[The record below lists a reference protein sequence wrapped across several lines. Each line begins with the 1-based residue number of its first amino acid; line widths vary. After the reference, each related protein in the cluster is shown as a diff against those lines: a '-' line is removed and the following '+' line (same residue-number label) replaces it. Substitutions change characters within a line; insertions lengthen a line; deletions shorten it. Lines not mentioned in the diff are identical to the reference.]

1 VNTQGT
7 SNALNSA
14 VSPAPN
20 TATSSESPELQE
32 EYIWRF
38 HLEENAGG
46 ARYKDPLLEMVRVF
60 LDDFL
65 HLGFLTYNGEPVR
78 VTGFAFNN
86 EPREIYEIFLD
97 DEATLGKD
105 QHERL
110 TPLVLEP
117 RG

>member
-1 VNTQGT
+1 
-7 SNALNSA
+7 
-14 VSPAPN
+14 
-20 TATSSESPELQE
+20 LQE

-46 ARYKDPLLEMVRVF
+46 ARYKDPLVEMVRVF

-65 HLGFLTYNGEPVR
+65 HLGFLTYNGEPVQ

-86 EPREIYEIFLD
+86 KPTEIYDIFSD
-97 DEATLGKD
+97 GVTPGSD
-105 QHERL
+105 QHEGL
-110 TPLVLEP
+110 SPLELEP